1 MSYITDKVVTNE
13 YVMPYIRFGKGKKTL
28 VILPGLSVQ
37 SVIPSAASIEKQYEI
52 FCSEYTVYLFDR
64 REDIPEKYSV
74 SDMAADT
81 AKAIKELGLSDIC
94 LFGVSQGGMIALIIA
109 AEYPN
114 LVKKLAL
121 GSSAA
126 FVTEGSSAVLKE
138 WLNYALEG
146 NAQKLYLSFGEKL
159 YSEEVFERFKDAFI
173 KISKTVTESD
183 LKRFVTIAKGSE
195 GFDVRDKICRI
206 NCPVLAIG
214 DTGDKVLGADST
226 PAMAELF
233 KNNPCFDMYMYSGF
247 GHAAYD
253 TAPDYTQRL
262 YDFFNK

>member
-81 AKAIKELGLSDIC
+81 ARAIKELGLSDIC

-114 LVKKLAL
+114 LVKKLAF
-121 GSSAA
+121 GSSTAC
-126 FVTEGSSAVLKE
+126 VTEGSSAVLKE
-138 WLNYALEG
+138 WLSYALEG
-146 NAQKLYLSFGEKL
+146 NAEKLYLSFGEKL
-159 YSEEVFERFKDAFI
+159 YTKKFFEKFSDAFI
-173 KISKTVTESD
+173 YISKTVTE
-183 LKRFVTIAKGSE
+183 
-195 GFDVRDKICRI
+195 
-206 NCPVLAIG
+206 
-214 DTGDKVLGADST
+214 
-226 PAMAELF
+226 
-233 KNNPCFDMYMYSGF
+233 
-247 GHAAYD
+247 
-253 TAPDYTQRL
+253 
-262 YDFFNK
+262 